1 MAIKVSGTTVIDD
14 SRNIQNVGVVTATNF
29 VGNLTGTASTA
40 SASATAYGLTG
51 SISGSN
57 LTNLNASNLSTGTVP
72 DARFPATLPTTSG
85 ANLTSLNASNLSTGT
100 VPDARF
106 PATLPTTSGANLTS
120 LNASNLSSGTVPS
133 ARLGSGTASSS
144 TFLKGDQTWGQ
155 VNAGYNVTT
164 TSINKTLVAD
174 ELTVAL
180 SSGLTIT
187 LPASPAT
194 NTQVAVGVG
203 NFTNTIIARNGSNIM
218 SLAEDMTID
227 VANRTVNLVFIDATR
242 GWRIV

>member
-1 MAIKVSGTTVIDD
+1 MSYQIGTSIVIDD
-14 SRNIQNVGVVTATNF
+14 DKNIINIENVSVTGIITSTNF

-57 LTNLNASNLSTGTVP
+57 LTNLNASNLSSGTVP
-72 DARFPATLPTTSG
+72 DARFPATLPSASG
-85 ANLTSLNASNLSTGT
+85 ANLTTLNASNLST
-100 VPDARF
+100 
-106 PATLPTTSGANLTS
+106 
-120 LNASNLSSGTVPS
+120 GTVPS

-144 TFLKGDQTWGQ
+144 TFLKGDQSWGQ
-155 VNAGYNVTT
+155 VNTGYNVTT

-194 NTQVAVGVG
+194 NTKVAVSVG
-203 NFTNTIIARNGSNIM
+203 DFTNTIVARNGSNIM
-218 SLAEDMTID
+218 SLAEDLTID
-227 VANRTVNLVFIDATR
+227 IINTTVNFYYVDATR
-242 GWRIV
+242 GWRIY